1 MHYNLIRHKMM
12 YELIKEN
19 AHLFWIGLIAVF
31 ALVVLSI
38 YFVVRVFH
46 KRTLPSWAVIVWLL
60 SLVVVFFSFAG
71 IAEWYS
77 WHRGCGLG
85 G

>member
-1 MHYNLIRHKMM
+1 MM

-60 SLVVVFFSFAG
+60 SLVVVFFSFLLQVLRNG
-71 IAEWYS
+71 I
-77 WHRGCGLG
+77 LG
-85 G
+85 IVDVV